1 MWDNHQALNQVA
13 DWLFALAGLTAIYL
27 VVQWTIHLPLLPL
40 KEVSIRSNSGSGE
53 LKHVTREQ
61 VSDAVHREVGGNFL
75 TIDLEAARGT
85 FEKLAWVRVASVRR
99 IWPNGLDVVVEEH
112 VPLAHWGDSALVNRQ
127 GEIFN
132 ATSDE
137 PMPIFEGP
145 RESVREMVHQHAVF
159 TRLLQPLKQDVEQME
174 LSPRRAWRVRLGNG
188 TILELGREHLEK
200 RLERYVQTHGL
211 VAARLNQPLSYVDLR
226 YVSGFAA
233 RGAR

>member
-13 DWLFALAGLTAIYL
+13 DWLFTLAGLTAIYL
-27 VVQWTIHLPLLPL
+27 MVQWMIHLPLLPL
-40 KEVSIRSNSGSGE
+40 KEVNIRSNSGSGE
-53 LKHVTREQ
+53 LRHVTREQ

-75 TIDLEAARGT
+75 TIDLEAARRT

-99 IWPNGLDVVVEEH
+99 IWPDGLDVVVEEH

-137 PMPIFEGP
+137 RLPIFEGP
-145 RESVREMVHQHAVF
+145 KESVREMVHQHAVF
-159 TRLLQPLKQDVEQME
+159 TRLLQPLKQDVEQVE

-188 TILELGREHLEK
+188 TILELGREQLEK
-200 RLERYVQTHGL
+200 RLERYIQTHDQ
-211 VAARLNQPLSYVDLR
+211 VAARLNQRLSYVDLR

-233 RGAR
+233 RGTR